1 TPDYFRTMGMAIRQ
15 GRGFTDADNW
25 GATRVVV
32 VSEGMARLV
41 WPGESPLGKCLLIG
55 DSKKSV
61 CTQVIGV
68 AEDVRTNNLK
78 EFTTLQYYIPFAQ
91 SDSLF
96 SGGPSSLL
104 VRTAG
109 PSDHYEADVRRAIQA
124 TDPTLP
130 FPTVDPMP
138 KTYASQMR
146 PWRLGSSLFSLFGG
160 LGLLLSAIGL
170 YGVLSYMVSQRTSEL
185 GIRVA
190 LGAARR
196 DLLTLVVNQGLKVTA
211 IGLAIGIVGSLI
223 AGKALGALLYGVSP
237 HDPVVLGVV
246 TVVLV
251 LVATIASYIPA
262 LRATRVDPMVALRYE

>member
-1 TPDYFRTMGMAIRQ
+1 MGTAIRQ
-15 GRGFTDADNW
+15 GRSFTDADAW
-25 GATRVVV
+25 GAPRVVIV
-32 VSEGMARLV
+32 NETMAKMV

-55 DSKKSV
+55 DSKTKRP

-68 AEDVRTNNLK
+68 SEAARRLSVK
-78 EFTTLQYYIPFAQ
+78 EEQVGQYYIPFAQ
-91 SDSLF
+91 SDSIF
-96 SGGPSSLL
+96 SGAGPSSLI

-109 PSDHYEADVRRAIQA
+109 PSDQYEAQVRHAIQA
-124 TDPTLP
+124 TDPSLP

-138 KTYASQMR
+138 RVFAYQLR

-160 LGLLLSAIGL
+160 LGLLLSAVGL

-196 DLLTLVVNQGLKVTA
+196 DLLALVVAQGLRVTA
-211 IGLAIGIVGSLI
+211 IGVVIGVVGSLV
-223 AGKALGALLYGVSP
+223 AGKALASLLYGVSP
-237 HDPVVLGVV
+237 HDPAVLALV
-246 TVVLV
+246 TAVLV
-251 LVATIASYIPA
+251 VVATLASYFPA